1 MGVSGWYC
9 QCKVGARVVGCCAH
23 IASVMWYLAHHRHKT
38 EAQKTKRLSDE
49 YGSFLQDS
57 ATVAPNEWSDGE
69 DEEPDREATDEDATG
84 EE

>member
-1 MGVSGWYC
+1 MGLKANFGEKCGFFS
-9 QCKVGARVVGCCAH
+9 
-23 IASVMWYLAHHRHKT
+23 I
-38 EAQKTKRLSDE
+38 
-49 YGSFLQDS
+49 LQDS